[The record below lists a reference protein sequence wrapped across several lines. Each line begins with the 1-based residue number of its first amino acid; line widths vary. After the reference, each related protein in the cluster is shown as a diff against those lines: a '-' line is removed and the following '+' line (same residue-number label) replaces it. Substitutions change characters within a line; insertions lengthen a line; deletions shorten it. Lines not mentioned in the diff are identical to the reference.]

1 MNEPWLALF
10 AAINPAAVVVAFSA
24 ALERSRSVSP
34 SPGLSRTP
42 TLAAIGGGVACL
54 LYLLF
59 VLAADDLLK
68 GLDIAPETFRIAA
81 GVVMAV
87 SGVAAILRLG
97 LAQDGAAPGLGAAL
111 FPLAL
116 PLLASAAGL
125 IAAVSYAVDEGEGRT
140 LVAALVIVGVS
151 AVLTVFYRP
160 GWRPA
165 ADAFARLTGALLVV
179 LAAGLIVGGVRDI

>member
-10 AAINPAAVVVAFSA
+10 AAINPAAVVLAFSA
-24 ALERSRSVSP
+24 ALARVGQAEAARDRSRPVA
-34 SPGLSRTP
+34 
-42 TLAAIGGGVACL
+42 LAVIGAISAGVI
-54 LYLLF
+54 YLVL
-59 VLAADDLLK
+59 VLAAEDLLE

-97 LAQDGAAPGLGAAL
+97 LAQDGAAPGYAAAL

-125 IAAVSYAVDEGEGRT
+125 SAAVSYAVDEGEGRT
-140 LVAALVIVGVS
+140 LLASLVIVAVS
-151 AVLTVFYRP
+151 AALTVAYRP
-160 GWRPA
+160 AWRPA
-165 ADAFARLTGALLVV
+165 ADALARLTGALLVV
-179 LAAGLIVGGVRDI
+179 LAAGLIVEGVRDI